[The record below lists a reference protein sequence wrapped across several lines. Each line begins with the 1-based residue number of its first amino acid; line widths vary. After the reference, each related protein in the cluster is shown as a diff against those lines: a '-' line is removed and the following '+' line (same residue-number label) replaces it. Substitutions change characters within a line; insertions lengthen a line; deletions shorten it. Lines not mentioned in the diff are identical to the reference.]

1 MEHRPLAH
9 QPSRL
14 PARHWRF
21 TAPVAALLGT
31 GASASG
37 VSAQLDILQPP
48 PDLPGLADPPFLQ
61 HALFENPVPLVIVSV
76 LAALLAHAVA
86 ARIDR
91 RKAGLIASA
100 LALLLGVAGFL
111 LATLVQTDREAVE
124 ERTRQTVTAVA
135 EADTS
140 TLTTI
145 FDPEVRLYYSGSRA
159 GWNSGRILSFID
171 TYLLPRQRYEVE
183 THSISGIQTQLGP
196 GRFTARS
203 RARVSVTPVGDRA
216 PTSVIC
222 LMTWRQDPDASG
234 PESWTL
240 TEIQP
245 LWVQGIGEID
255 SRVMPQGF

>member
-14 PARHWRF
+14 PARRERV
-21 TAPVAALLGT
+21 TVPGAALLVVAACAT
-31 GASASG
+31 GAG
-37 VSAQLDILQPP
+37 AQLDILQPP
-48 PDLPGLADPPFLQ
+48 PDLPGLADPPFLH

-76 LAALLAHAVA
+76 LIALLAHAVA
-86 ARIDR
+86 ARLDR
-91 RKAGLIASA
+91 RKQGLIASA
-100 LALLLGVAGFL
+100 AALLLGVAGFAV
-111 LATLVQTDREAVE
+111 ATLVQTDREAVE
-124 ERTRQTVTAVA
+124 ERTRQTVDAVA
-135 EADTS
+135 EADTP
-140 TLTTI
+140 TLAAI
-145 FDPEVRLYYSGSRA
+145 FDPEVRLYFSGSRA
-159 GWNSGRILSFID
+159 GWDSGRILGFID

-222 LMTWRQDPDASG
+222 LMTWRQDPEVSG
-234 PESWTL
+234 PEGWTL

-245 LWVQGIGEID
+245 LWAQGIGEID

>member
-14 PARHWRF
+14 PARTGRF
-21 TAPVAALLGT
+21 AAPAAALLVT
-31 GASASG
+31 AACAAGAR
-37 VSAQLDILQPP
+37 AQLDILQPP
-48 PDLPGLADPPFLQ
+48 PDLPGLADPPFLH
-61 HALFENPVPLVIVSV
+61 HALFENPIPLVIASV
-76 LAALLAHAVA
+76 LIALLAHAVA

-91 RKAGLIASA
+91 RRAGLLVSA
-100 LALLLGVAGFL
+100 AALLLGVAGL
-111 LATLVQTDREAVE
+111 LVATLVQTDREAVE
-124 ERTRQTVTAVA
+124 ERTRQTVAAVA
-135 EADTS
+135 EADSAALTS
-140 TLTTI
+140 I
-145 FDPEVRLYYSGSRA
+145 FDPEVRLFYSGSRA
-159 GWNSGRILSFID
+159 GWDRGRILGFID
-171 TYLLPRQRYEVE
+171 TYLLPRQRYEVDH
-183 THSISGIQTQLGP
+183 HSISGIQTQLGP